1 MEFVYVLLGLAVGI
15 LVGFMGIGGGL
26 ILVPVMVH
34 FLHFDQHMAQ
44 GTSLFLQLPPLG
56 LGALLL
62 YKQKGQAD
70 LKVGSICAVGFL
82 LGGYFGSK
90 LALGISSRV
99 LTGSFGLLLMLTAF
113 LEWHRS
119 PGNNVAKESLPQ
131 SSNVRSFL
139 ILFSASCVGILAGL
153 LGVGGGAL
161 LVPMLVFAF
170 GFDQHRAQG
179 TSLVALVP
187 PTGLLAFLNY
197 AVAKQVDWVI
207 GILIM
212 PGVFL
217 GAMGGAR
224 LAQELS
230 PDRLRRAF
238 AALVLLLGAWEVLSA
253 WRM

>member
-34 FLHFDQHMAQ
+34 FLHLDQHMAQ

-56 LGALLL
+56 LGALLV
-62 YKQKGQAD
+62 YRQKGQAD
-70 LKVGSICAVGFL
+70 LKVGSICALGFL

-90 LALGISSRV
+90 VALAIPSRV
-99 LTGSFGLLLMLTAF
+99 LTGCFGLFLMVAAG
-113 LEWHRS
+113 LEWHRPPKNAAIVIKS
-119 PGNNVAKESLPQ
+119 EQ
-131 SSNVRSFL
+131 SSHLQSFL
-139 ILFSASCVGILAGL
+139 ILLAASCVGILAGL

-161 LVPMLVFAF
+161 LVPVLVFAF

-187 PTGLLAFLNY
+187 PTGLLAFVNY
-197 AVAKQVDWVI
+197 AMAGQVNWII

-217 GAMGGAR
+217 GAMAGAR
-224 LAQELS
+224 LAQGLS

-238 AALVLLLGAWEVLSA
+238 AALMLALGAWEVLSA